1 MSRWKV
7 HSLLSVVLALSVSAC
22 GVVYNGVQD
31 GITTVNE
38 SQIFRQGRYGGLSE
52 QELEWARIAWKYV
65 ENNTNLT
72 TGLVNALDNYPTTNM
87 SNLADY
93 LVALMAAREFEFI
106 TSKEHDERLTLVLGF
121 LNEMPLGL
129 TGVPNK
135 VYSTNTSQMVNYAN
149 QPAELGWS
157 SIDIGRLLIVLAM
170 TKQRYPE
177 FSEYVDKAVLRW
189 NFCELV
195 TQDGELYG
203 GTVHEGQVH
212 RYKEGRLGIE
222 EYTSYGY
229 LDWHVV
235 PQKAM
240 MLEPYEVVTING
252 IDLLFDGRDPRHYD
266 VLRPVYSTPYL
277 LMGMEFN
284 WDNIDDTRSS
294 DAEHTNHTLSA
305 MADSVYRLQ
314 QSRWEQDRIYT
325 ARGEHVVSGPPY
337 FVYDSIYA
345 LGTPWIS
352 VAEDG
357 SDHDEKALV
366 STRVAFQMWVL
377 WKTDYTDKLLTLVQE
392 LYDPERGW
400 YEGRYELTSSYEK
413 SISLQTNAGVLQA
426 LLYKANGKLYQPKG
440 SREYRDVQFDSR
452 FYHPGKCL
460 VETFR

>member
-1 MSRWKV
+1 MLRNTV
-7 HSLLSVVLALSVSAC
+7 IAASLFCLTSC
-22 GVVYNGVQD
+22 GVVYQGVQS
-31 GITTVNE
+31 GMTSVNE
-38 SQIFRQGRYGGLSE
+38 SQMLRQGRYGSLTE
-52 QELEWARIAWKYV
+52 QELEWAQIAWTYV

-72 TGLVNALDNYPTTNM
+72 TGLVNALDNYPTTNL

-93 LVALMAAREFEFI
+93 LIALIAAREFEFI
-106 TSKEHDERLTLVLGF
+106 TSKEHDERLTLVLSF

-135 VYSTNTSQMVNYAN
+135 VYSTSTRMMVDYAN
-149 QPAELGWS
+149 QPGELGWS
-157 SIDIGRLLIVLAM
+157 SIDIGRLLIALAM
-170 TKQRYPE
+170 VKQRNPE

-195 TQDGELYG
+195 TEEGELYG
-203 GTVHEGQVH
+203 AAINDGNVH

-222 EYTSYGY
+222 EYTAYGY
-229 LDWHVV
+229 LDWQII
-235 PQKAM
+235 PEKAM
-240 MLEPYEVVTING
+240 MLDPYEVVTING
-252 IDLLFDGRDPRHYD
+252 IDLLFDGRDPRDYD

-277 LMGMEFN
+277 LLGLEFN
-284 WDNIDDTRSS
+284 WDDIDDRRSS
-294 DAEHTNHTLSA
+294 DSEHTNDVLAA
-305 MADSVYRLQ
+305 MADSVYRIQ
-314 QSRWEQDRIYT
+314 ESRWEVDRIYT
-325 ARGEHVVSGPPY
+325 ARGEHVVTGEPY

-345 LGTPWIS
+345 LGTPWIT

-377 WKTDYTDKLLTLVQE
+377 WKTDYTERLLTLVRE

-413 SISLQTNAGVLQA
+413 SISLQTNAGVLEA
-426 LLYKANGKLYQPKG
+426 LLYKANGKLYQPSKE
-440 SREYRDVQFDSR
+440 REYRDVQFDSR
-452 FYHPGKCL
+452 FYHPQKCL

>member
-1 MSRWKV
+1 MLRKAV
-7 HSLLSVVLALSVSAC
+7 IVASVFYLASC
-22 GVVYNGVQD
+22 GVVYQGVQS
-31 GITTVNE
+31 GITSMNE
-38 SQIFRQGRYGGLSE
+38 SQVIRQGRYGELTE
-52 QELEWARIAWKYV
+52 QELEWAEIAWTYV
-65 ENNTNLT
+65 ENNTDLT
-72 TGLVNALDNYPTTNM
+72 TGLVNSLDNFPTTNL

-93 LVALMAAREFEFI
+93 LIALMAAREFEFI
-106 TSKEHDERLTLVLGF
+106 TSKEHDERLTLVLSF

-135 VYSTNTSQMVNYAN
+135 VYSTGTGMMVDYGN
-149 QPAELGWS
+149 QPGEVGWS

-170 TKQRYPE
+170 TKQRNPE

-195 TQDGELYG
+195 TEDGELYG
-203 GTVHEGQVH
+203 GVVNNGQVQ
-212 RYKEGRLGIE
+212 RFKEGRLGIE

-229 LDWHVV
+229 LDWQIV
-235 PQKAM
+235 PEKAM
-240 MLEPYEVVTING
+240 MLDPYEVVTING

-277 LMGMEFN
+277 LLGLEFN
-284 WDNIDDTRSS
+284 WDNIADTQSNDS
-294 DAEHTNHTLSA
+294 QHSNEVLAA
-305 MADSVYRLQ
+305 MADSIYRIQ
-314 QSRWEQDRIYT
+314 ESRWEVDRIYT
-325 ARGEHVVSGPPY
+325 ARGEHIVTGEPY

-345 LGTPWIS
+345 LGTPWIT

-366 STRVAFQMWVL
+366 STRVAFQMWAL
-377 WKTDYTDKLLTLVQE
+377 WKTDYTKRLMTLVRE

-413 SISLQTNAGVLQA
+413 SISLQTNAGVLEA
-426 LLYKANGKLYQPKG
+426 LMYKANGKLYQPRGDK
-440 SREYRDVQFDSR
+440 EYRDVQFDSR
-452 FYHPGKCL
+452 FYHPGRCL

>member
-1 MSRWKV
+1 MLRNTV
-7 HSLLSVVLALSVSAC
+7 IAASLFCLTSC
-22 GVVYNGVQD
+22 GVVYQGVQS
-31 GITTVNE
+31 GMTSVNE
-38 SQIFRQGRYGGLSE
+38 SQMLRQGRYGSLTE
-52 QELEWARIAWKYV
+52 QELEWAQIAWTYV

-72 TGLVNALDNYPTTNM
+72 TGLVNALDNFPTTNL

-93 LVALMAAREFEFI
+93 LIALIAAREFEFI
-106 TSKEHDERLTLVLGF
+106 TSKEHDERLTLVLSF

-135 VYSTNTSQMVNYAN
+135 VYSTGTGMMVDYAN
-149 QPAELGWS
+149 QPGELGWS
-157 SIDIGRLLIVLAM
+157 SIDIGRLLIALAM
-170 TKQRYPE
+170 VKQRNPE

-195 TQDGELYG
+195 TEEGELYG
-203 GTVHEGQVH
+203 AAINDGNVH

-222 EYTSYGY
+222 EYTAYGY
-229 LDWHVV
+229 LDWQII
-235 PQKAM
+235 PEKAM
-240 MLEPYEVVTING
+240 MLDPYEVVTING
-252 IDLLFDGRDPRHYD
+252 IDLLFDGRDPRDYD

-277 LMGMEFN
+277 LLGLEFN
-284 WDNIDDTRSS
+284 WDDIDDRRSS
-294 DAEHTNHTLSA
+294 DSEHTNDVLAA
-305 MADSVYRLQ
+305 MADSVYRIQ
-314 QSRWEQDRIYT
+314 ESRWEVDRIYT
-325 ARGEHVVSGPPY
+325 ARGEHVVTGEPY

-377 WKTDYTDKLLTLVQE
+377 WKTDYTERLLTLVRE
-392 LYDPERGW
+392 LYDPDRGW

-413 SISLQTNAGVLQA
+413 SISLQTNAGVLEA
-426 LLYKANGKLYQPKG
+426 LLYKANGKLYQPSKE
-440 SREYRDVQFDSR
+440 REYRDVQFDSR
-452 FYHPGKCL
+452 FYHPQKCL

>member
-1 MSRWKV
+1 MLRNTV
-7 HSLLSVVLALSVSAC
+7 IAASLFCLTSC
-22 GVVYNGVQD
+22 GVVYQGVQG
-31 GITTVNE
+31 GITSVNE
-38 SQIFRQGRYGGLSE
+38 SQILRQGRYGSLTE
-52 QELEWARIAWKYV
+52 QELEWAQVAWTYV

-72 TGLVNALDNYPTTNM
+72 TGLVNALDNYPTTNL

-93 LVALMAAREFEFI
+93 LIALMAAREFEFI
-106 TSKEHDERLTLVLGF
+106 TSKEHDERLTLVLSF
-121 LNEMPLGL
+121 LNKMPLGL

-135 VYSTNTSQMVNYAN
+135 VYSTGTGMMVDYAN
-149 QPAELGWS
+149 QPGELGWS
-157 SIDIGRLLIVLAM
+157 SIDIGRLLIALAM
-170 TKQRYPE
+170 VKQRNPE

-195 TQDGELYG
+195 TEDGELYG
-203 GTVHEGQVH
+203 GAINNGHVH

-222 EYTSYGY
+222 EYTAYGY
-229 LDWHVV
+229 RDWQIV
-235 PQKAM
+235 PEKAM

-252 IDLLFDGRDPRHYD
+252 IDLLFDGRDPRDYD

-277 LMGMEFN
+277 LLGLEFN
-284 WDNIDDTRSS
+284 WDEIDDRYSS
-294 DAEHTNHTLSA
+294 DSKHTNDVLAA
-305 MADSVYRLQ
+305 MADSVYRIQ
-314 QSRWEQDRIYT
+314 ESRWDVDRIYT
-325 ARGEHVVSGPPY
+325 ARGEHVVSGEPY

-345 LGTPWIS
+345 LGTPWIT

-377 WKTDYTDKLLTLVQE
+377 WKTDYTERLLTLVRE

-413 SISLQTNAGVLQA
+413 SISLQTNAGVLEA
-426 LLYKANGKLYQPKG
+426 LLYKANGKLYQPTRD
-440 SREYRDVQFDSR
+440 REYRDVQFDSR
-452 FYHPGKCL
+452 FYHPQKCL